1 MSDITAEPAKLTPEG
16 KRTTAHALYN
26 HICQNSNIKSFTT
39 EELKELAK
47 HQSHV
52 PLSTED
58 IRGLSA
64 TSKYRWVRD
73 EVNRRPDGDCLGNYL
88 FYESPAARSRLNVIH
103 EGMPTL
109 ETDQEVQKNIAN
121 TLGIGWDPVE
131 SGRLDVTEL
140 RTLAEQELDHRL
152 RRIAKRALA
161 MDWIKT
167 KRRYGD
173 HPVKYFVTETM
184 VPEKYAYLALASEDI
199 HFGLAE
205 GEVDRPADQR
215 VLFFPDFEGNRF
227 ILHGS
232 NVSEGMPTTTIAS
245 DVIYF
250 GEKKKADKT
259 MLGELF
265 TNENEGCASMHVGSR
280 ITLLKDVK
288 TGKFKKSLDI
298 FNAVSLGGKSAHST
312 DTLEDLLEEGEE
324 AHLLG
329 DDILLCHPDY
339 FIQPE
344 KGMYLSLKGLT
355 DDFHKDLIFGRSRFL
370 ENVPYRDGRPT
381 LDSEDA
387 VWSGNM
393 RTIIDRKDFPGTFE
407 RSHVNTDELDEVN
420 FFVMSRNC
428 LLPPLMR
435 TSSIHLWLT
444 NLVLGETKSTAAE
457 EGGTIGLDKNEALND
472 PFIPS
477 GRLGERIRAIH
488 KLIGTIREKEV
499 PVNLYVTNNS
509 SVYGE
514 RTDITLEMSRIL
526 FLDAKRGG
534 GTWGLAQDFPGM
546 EVMRESELWTR
557 QTLDRLSA
565 MYVKGEVSRNE
576 FECQLEIQSLDSFM
590 PWRVVKTKQFRRDME
605 DLNEN
610 RLGFLKALM
619 LRNGVRF
626 DKLTLDGRTPI
637 MDLLNKSTNQKIEQR
652 RFMKEERL
660 RRHRTVPN
668 PENRDDGW
676 NEFSSPR
683 EFDLIFNHLS

>member
-1 MSDITAEPAKLTPEG
+1 M
-16 KRTTAHALYN
+16 
-26 HICQNSNIKSFTT
+26 
-39 EELKELAK
+39 
-47 HQSHV
+47 
-52 PLSTED
+52 
-58 IRGLSA
+58 
-64 TSKYRWVRD
+64 
-73 EVNRRPDGDCLGNYL
+73 
-88 FYESPAARSRLNVIH
+88 
-103 EGMPTL
+103 
-109 ETDQEVQKNIAN
+109 
-121 TLGIGWDPVE
+121 
-131 SGRLDVTEL
+131 
-140 RTLAEQELDHRL
+140 AEQELDHRL
-152 RRIAKRALA
+152 RRIAKRAVSMNWLR
-161 MDWIKT
+161 T

-173 HPVKYFVTETM
+173 HPVKFFVTETL
-184 VPEKYAYLALASEDI
+184 VPDTYAYLAWASEQI
-199 HFGLAE
+199 HFGLGGDE
-205 GEVDRPADQR
+205 RNRPADQR

-265 TNENEGCASMHVGSR
+265 TNEKEGCASMHVGSR
-280 ITLLKDVK
+280 ITLLRDVN
-288 TGKFKKSLDI
+288 TGKMKRSLDI

-312 DTLEDLLEEGEE
+312 DTLQDLLEEGEE

-355 DDFHKDLIFGRSRFL
+355 DDFHNDLIFGRSRFL
-370 ENVPYRDGRPT
+370 ENVPYLNGKPT
-381 LDSEDA
+381 LASEDA
-387 VWSGNM
+387 AWSGNM
-393 RTIIDRKDFPGTFE
+393 RTIIDRGDFPGTFE
-407 RSHVNTDELDEVN
+407 HSHVNTDELDEVN

-444 NLVLGETKSTAAE
+444 SLVLGETKTTAAE
-457 EGGTIGLDKNEALND
+457 EGGKIGLDKNEALND

-488 KLIGTIREKEV
+488 RLIETLKGKGTE
-499 PVNLYVTNNS
+499 VNLYVTNNS
-509 SVYGE
+509 NVYGE
-514 RTDITLEMSRIL
+514 RNDITLGMSRIL

-534 GTWGLAQDFPGM
+534 GKWGLAQDFPGM
-546 EVMRESELWTR
+546 EVLRESDLWTR

-565 MYVKGEVSRNE
+565 LYVKGDISRNE

-590 PWRVVKTKQFRRDME
+590 PWRVAKTKQFRRDME

-626 DKLTLDGRTPI
+626 DKLTLDGQTPI
-637 MDLLNKSTNQKIEQR
+637 MELLNRSTNQKIEQR

-660 RRHRTVPN
+660 RRHKTKSN
-668 PENRDDGW
+668 PDNRDDGW
-676 NEFSSPR
+676 NEFSNPR
-683 EFDLIFNHLS
+683 EFDLIFNPLS